1 MNTARIKAEGKRIKG
16 STKKAGDNVTGDAK
30 LKAKGRAE
38 KAAGKGESAL
48 GSKKETLSNTF
59 ST

>member
-1 MNTARIKAEGKRIKG
+1 MDKVRIKAEAKG
-16 STKKAGDNVTGDAK
+16 VKGPAKKAGGNVTGDAK
-30 LKAKGRAE
+30 LKAKRAE

-48 GSKKETLSNTF
+48 GSKKETLFNTF